1 MTEPIHN
8 GLLKNSPLLFTGYT
22 VKLKCK
28 KPSFWMGLKVQMGRL
43 ELPNLTALEPETSVS
58 TNSTTSAYASALNP
72 ANLWFANLVNF
83 KKCIPE
89 FEIGQLQVSFSV
101 YSIIFNRDQP

>member
-1 MTEPIHN
+1 
-8 GLLKNSPLLFTGYT
+8 
-22 VKLKCK
+22 
-28 KPSFWMGLKVQMGRL
+28 
-43 ELPNLTALEPETSVS
+43 
-58 TNSTTSAYASALNP
+58 
-72 ANLWFANLVNF
+72 VNF